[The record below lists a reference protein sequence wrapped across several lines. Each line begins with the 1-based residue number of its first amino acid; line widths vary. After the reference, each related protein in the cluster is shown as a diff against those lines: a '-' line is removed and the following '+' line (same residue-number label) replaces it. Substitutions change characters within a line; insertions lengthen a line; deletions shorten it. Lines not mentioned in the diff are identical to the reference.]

1 MSRTK
6 RIVVVR
12 RDQVEAEVR
21 RLERDG
27 YPEVT
32 RMLMESGNVLLR
44 AKQATISHVRTRRN
58 WRHVS

>member
-44 AKQATISHVRTRRN
+44 AKQAVAGRRVVRR
-58 WRHVS
+58 

>member
-1 MSRTK
+1 VSRTK

-32 RMLMESGNVLLR
+32 RMLMASGNVLLR
-44 AKQATISHVRTRRN
+44 AKQAVAERREVRR
-58 WRHVS
+58 